1 MNAVGAPVGT
11 TVLGEYVPVIG
22 ADPVFTETVAVEL
35 MTVLMK
41 LSPLSPC
48 MFTRFKTCPLGA
60 LRLMI
65 KSLSNV

>member
-11 TVLGEYVPVIG
+11 TVLGEYVPVKG

-41 LSPLSPC
+41 FLPLPPFLS
-48 MFTRFKTCPLGA
+48 TRFKTCPLGA

-65 KSLSNV
+65 KSLSHV